1 MSRAVSE
8 AKGSLWKLTA
18 PSLASLTFPEPVPRA
33 PSTHH
38 SDHSLHSL
46 QSPDDSSYPGP
57 RPLPTMSSLKP
68 ATPHSAPTLIPNV
81 P

>member
-18 PSLASLTFPEPVPRA
+18 PSLASLTFPEPLPRA

-68 ATPHSAPTLIPNV
+68 ATLHSAPTLIPNV